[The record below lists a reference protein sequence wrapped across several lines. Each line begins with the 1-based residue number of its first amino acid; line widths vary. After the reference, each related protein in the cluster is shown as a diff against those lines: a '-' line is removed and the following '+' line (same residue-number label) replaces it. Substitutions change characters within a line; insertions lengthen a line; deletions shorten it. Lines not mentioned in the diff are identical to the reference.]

1 MVSIP
6 PGSSLGRYQILEQ
19 IGQGGMATV
28 FRAHDPELNRTVA
41 IKVLPSCKSE
51 DTTFVRRFRTEAQ
64 AIARLNHPNIVQVYD
79 FGQDKG
85 FSYIVM
91 EHVTGGTL
99 SDLLTEKVPLEEAVA
114 LIGPV
119 AEALEYAH
127 RQGIVHRDIKPSN
140 VLIDD
145 EGKPKLSDFGLARLM
160 EGGANLTGGDA
171 VLGTPEYMAPEQ
183 ALGRKADQRSDLY
196 ALGVLIYQM
205 LLGQTPFHADTPPE
219 TLMAHVHQPVP
230 PPSTVDPDVD
240 PRIEANLIKALA
252 KDPDDRHESPT
263 ALIEALRLVSAGE
276 GVALPYAGDPTLEQP
291 RLPETRMSVL
301 RRSFQTWPLAAAVV
315 ALVAVAVGVGA
326 VVLATS
332 GGDDGSE
339 PPSVAVLPPTETPTP
354 GAEPEAPRPAI
365 SVVEATSSTPGS
377 LTPTPSSTTSPTPGA
392 TPTQSPTPSPSPSP
406 TPMAVPTATPTPLRE
421 SPREPT
427 APDAT
432 PTPHPRLAQAP
443 LGIPAEGELLTRL
456 HAVFENMSSVSGI
469 QPEKKLVPRLVSR
482 EELVELAVAD
492 RLSKRERLL
501 SVQRALFAIL
511 GMIPPDL
518 DLGQLLFDIDKEWLG
533 QWSGWVSYYDEETG
547 ELYVLKDLEELSPFD
562 ELDIAFRYMNA
573 LLDRRFDVYSRLT
586 ETEGDLDRFLVLHGL
601 VSGDLFQTQADYL
614 LTHFTPVQMQAA
626 AAEEPSDV
634 VIETPIAD
642 GAPGVIGDWLEFG
655 AQAGPGQVFVTL
667 LGNRTA
673 VNLAYEDPPA
683 STEQV
688 LHRDK
693 HSAGERPVEIELP
706 ILAQALG
713 PGWTEAFSSTMGEW
727 LLRLYLG
734 KLSDT
739 GFSQAAAGWGGD
751 RFSILHG
758 PLGETVL
765 ALLTIWDTAEDAA
778 EFTDFIE
785 ANGAGQENLWLGLDS
800 DRTLLIIAP
809 HQAVTDRIRAQFP
822 GF

>member
-41 IKVLPSCKSE
+41 IKVLPSYKSE

-91 EHVTGGTL
+91 ERVTGGTL

-230 PPSTVDPDVD
+230 LPSAVDPDVD

-263 ALIEALRLVSAGE
+263 ALIEALRLVSAGD
-276 GVALPYAGDPTLEQP
+276 GVALPHTGDPTLEQP
-291 RLPETRMSVL
+291 RLPETRMSAL
-301 RRSFQTWPLAAAVV
+301 RRSFQTWPLAVAVL

-339 PPSVAVLPPTETPTP
+339 PLSVAVLPPTETPTP
-354 GAEPEAPRPAI
+354 KAELEAPSPAT
-365 SVVEATSSTPGS
+365 SVVGTDTSTPATP
-377 LTPTPSSTTSPTPGA
+377 TPTPSSTASPTPSA
-392 TPTQSPTPSPSPSP
+392 TPTQSPTPSSSPSP
-406 TPMAVPTATPTPLRE
+406 TPMTMPMATPAPLRE
-421 SPREPT
+421 SAREPT

-432 PTPHPRLAQAP
+432 PTPHPRLAQGP

-456 HAVFENMSSVSGI
+456 QAVFENMSSVSGI

-482 EELVELAVAD
+482 EELVELAVTD
-492 RLSKRERLL
+492 GLSKRERLL
-501 SVQRALFAIL
+501 NTQQALFAIL

-518 DLGQLLFDIDKEWLG
+518 DLGQLLFDIDNEWLG

-562 ELDIAFRYMNA
+562 ELDIAFQYFNG
-573 LLDRRFDVYSRLT
+573 LVDRRFDVYSRHT
-586 ETEGDLDRFLVLHGL
+586 KTEGDLDRFLVLYGL

-626 AAEEPSDV
+626 AAELPSDV
-634 VIETPIAD
+634 VIETPIHD
-642 GAPGVIGDWLEFG
+642 GAPGVVDDWLSFG
-655 AQAGPGQVFVTL
+655 AAAGPGQVFVTL
-667 LGNRTA
+667 LR
-673 VNLAYEDPPA
+673 
-683 STEQV
+683 
-688 LHRDK
+688 
-693 HSAGERPVEIELP
+693 
-706 ILAQALG
+706 
-713 PGWTEAFSSTMGEW
+713 
-727 LLRLYLG
+727 
-734 KLSDT
+734 
-739 GFSQAAAGWGGD
+739 
-751 RFSILHG
+751 
-758 PLGETVL
+758 
-765 ALLTIWDTAEDAA
+765 
-778 EFTDFIE
+778 
-785 ANGAGQENLWLGLDS
+785 
-800 DRTLLIIAP
+800 
-809 HQAVTDRIRAQFP
+809 
-822 GF
+822 

>member
-41 IKVLPSCKSE
+41 IKVLPSYKSE

-230 PPSTVDPDVD
+230 LPSAVDPDVD

-263 ALIEALRLVSAGE
+263 ALIEALRLVSAGD
-276 GVALPYAGDPTLEQP
+276 GVALPHTGDPTLEQP
-291 RLPETRMSVL
+291 RLPETRMSAL
-301 RRSFQTWPLAAAVV
+301 RRSFQTWPLAVAVL

-339 PPSVAVLPPTETPTP
+339 PLSVAVLPPTETPTP
-354 GAEPEAPRPAI
+354 KAELEAPSPAT
-365 SVVEATSSTPGS
+365 SVVGTDTSTPATP
-377 LTPTPSSTTSPTPGA
+377 TPTPSSTASPTPSA
-392 TPTQSPTPSPSPSP
+392 TPTQSPTP
-406 TPMAVPTATPTPLRE
+406 R
-421 SPREPT
+421 
-427 APDAT
+427 APA
-432 PTPHPRLAQAP
+432 R
-443 LGIPAEGELLTRL
+443 
-456 HAVFENMSSVSGI
+456 
-469 QPEKKLVPRLVSR
+469 
-482 EELVELAVAD
+482 
-492 RLSKRERLL
+492 
-501 SVQRALFAIL
+501 
-511 GMIPPDL
+511 
-518 DLGQLLFDIDKEWLG
+518 
-533 QWSGWVSYYDEETG
+533 
-547 ELYVLKDLEELSPFD
+547 
-562 ELDIAFRYMNA
+562 
-573 LLDRRFDVYSRLT
+573 
-586 ETEGDLDRFLVLHGL
+586 
-601 VSGDLFQTQADYL
+601 
-614 LTHFTPVQMQAA
+614 
-626 AAEEPSDV
+626 
-634 VIETPIAD
+634 
-642 GAPGVIGDWLEFG
+642 
-655 AQAGPGQVFVTL
+655 
-667 LGNRTA
+667 
-673 VNLAYEDPPA
+673 
-683 STEQV
+683 
-688 LHRDK
+688 
-693 HSAGERPVEIELP
+693 
-706 ILAQALG
+706 
-713 PGWTEAFSSTMGEW
+713 
-727 LLRLYLG
+727 
-734 KLSDT
+734 
-739 GFSQAAAGWGGD
+739 
-751 RFSILHG
+751 
-758 PLGETVL
+758 
-765 ALLTIWDTAEDAA
+765 
-778 EFTDFIE
+778 
-785 ANGAGQENLWLGLDS
+785 
-800 DRTLLIIAP
+800 
-809 HQAVTDRIRAQFP
+809 HQ
-822 GF
+822 